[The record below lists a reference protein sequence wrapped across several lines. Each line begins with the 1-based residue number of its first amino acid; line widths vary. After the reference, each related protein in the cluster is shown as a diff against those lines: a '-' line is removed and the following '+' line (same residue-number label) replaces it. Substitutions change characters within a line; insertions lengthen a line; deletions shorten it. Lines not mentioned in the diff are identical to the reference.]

1 MNVLKYTVS
10 SSEEVD
16 GSSPYTQSTPFLSPS
31 TVWGQGAGFIW
42 ILDNW
47 YCFTPGRGTGP
58 ETGPSTPPP
67 LPVFTKGQMLNLCCL
82 FVGENP
88 QSFLVLK

>member
-1 MNVLKYTVS
+1 MNVLKYAVS

-67 LPVFTKGQMLNLCCL
+67 LPVFTKGQMLNLRCL
-82 FVGENP
+82 FGVGENP
-88 QSFLVLK
+88 KSFLF